1 MFQISSL
8 VKSALAEDLGQGD
21 ITCRSLIPTQTTGR
35 AQIIAN
41 EELILGGIDVAA
53 LVFRTLNPEITFER
67 CFEDGERIS
76 ATETI
81 ATLSGELADLLTGER
96 VALNF
101 LQHLSGIATL
111 TRKFVDAVEDYQVKI
126 LDTRKTIPGFRFLE
140 KYAVRVGGGSNHRFS
155 LSDGLLIKDNH
166 IRACGGITQAL
177 QKAKSNIPPT
187 LRVEIEVRSLEEVEE
202 AMEAGAEIIML
213 DNMNLDSIE
222 AAVKLIDKRVAIEV
236 SGGVTIEN
244 VVEIAKTGVDFI
256 SVGALT
262 HSARAVDISMEL
274 IEVQADSPE
283 ADKKR
288 R

>member
-8 VKSALAEDLGQGD
+8 IKSALAEDLGQGD
-21 ITCRSLIPTQTTGR
+21 ITCRCLIPAQTTGK
-35 AQIIAN
+35 AKIIAN
-41 EELILGGIDVAA
+41 EDLILGGIDVAA
-53 LVFRTLNPEITFER
+53 LVFHTLNPEITFER

-76 ATETI
+76 ATESI
-81 ATLSGELADLLTGER
+81 ATLNGELTDLLTGER

-126 LDTRKTIPGFRFLE
+126 LDTRKTTPGLRFLE

-155 LSDGLLIKDNH
+155 LSHGLLIKDNH
-166 IRACGGITQAL
+166 IRACGGITRAL

-187 LRVEIEVRSLEEVEE
+187 LRVEIEVKSLEEVEE

-213 DNMNLDSIE
+213 DNMSLDSIE

-244 VVEIAKTGVDFI
+244 VVEIAKSGVDFI

-274 IEVQADSPE
+274 IEVQTDSPE
-283 ADKKR
+283 ADEKR